1 MQIKT
6 SCGSNWNSSVFT
18 QDYFELE
25 LSFTGQGT
33 IDNPYLITGRNNW
46 LNEYFELYISKSN
59 SNSIIRNLKLK
70 ALYLKQCENINIVDT
85 NIKYVG
91 LQNCTTISI
100 ENVTI
105 TKQLRLSDV
114 SKIKIEECNIKKLLA
129 FTGDQI
135 SISNSKIKKV
145 SRKSM
150 ASFIIYNK
158 EKRTLPEYSSENI
171 QKKDLWILGS
181 VTNVVLKQILIRSFV
196 MNVDADLINMNS

>member
-1 MQIKT
+1 LQIKT

-171 QKKDLWILGS
+171 QKK
-181 VTNVVLKQILIRSFV
+181 RSLDFRFCYQCGTE
-196 MNVDADLINMNS
+196 ADSDSIFCYECGCRLNKYE

>member
-1 MQIKT
+1 LQIKT